1 MDALT
6 RRWGRARL
14 VLACAAAILLTVGFI
29 VPQLS
34 GLRPWGDRAKKW
46 RIAGFPPGQDTAQWT
61 AFRAASSSDIA
72 VWTAK
77 ANDNSKWDPRCDAV
91 GAAILNDPTFS
102 VQGNTL
108 DALSNTDIW
117 WATDIYGIAWGEAL
131 TPKKIVIDSTIAVD
145 EAFGTLIHEAQHHAQ
160 RAVSD
165 AEIVAI
171 NDSLDALTGG
181 TLWLEHCHDEAK
193 EEEEEEDEPNGG
205 ETPTE
210 PTTPTCTDQQV
221 WVTWTEWERVEETTG
236 EWEAVPGNPFD
247 VNANDPDNP
256 SDSGV
261 HYVPVVRVYYRPVER
276 GEWQTQQVCSS

>member
-1 MDALT
+1 MAGAGRHDTDALT

-14 VLACAAAILLTVGFI
+14 VLAVAAAILLTVGFI
-29 VPQLS
+29 VPQLV
-34 GLRPWGDRAKKW
+34 GMRPWGDRAKKW
-46 RIAGFPPGQDTAQWT
+46 LLAGYPAGQDTAQWT

-117 WATDIYGIAWGEAL
+117 WATDIYGIAWGESL

-145 EAFGTLIHEAQHHAQ
+145 EAFGTLIHEAQHYAQ

-171 NDSLDALTGG
+171 NDSLGALTQG

-193 EEEEEEDEPNGG
+193 EEEEKDEDDPNEGGG
-205 ETPTE
+205 ETPE
-210 PTTPTCTDQQV
+210 PVCEEKLV
-221 WVTWTEWERVEETTG
+221 AVYYAVYEREYRTG
-236 EWEAVPGNPFD
+236 TACLQSDD
-247 VNANDPDNP
+247 VGNANWC
-256 SDSGV
+256 SGV
-261 HYVPVVRVYYRPVER
+261 GTWVKVRKQKVKWES
-276 GEWQTQQVCSS
+276 QTVCSS